1 MDILIKGMEM
11 PKGNTPL
18 VLIINS
24 DGSVEE
30 IDGSDEI
37 NVTDSTA
44 IELPPHGALVDRD
57 EELYQLATS
66 MFPQDM
72 DTTRVV
78 ARYKKWLKS
87 APVVLEANDE

>member
-1 MDILIKGMEM
+1 MDILIKGLQM
-11 PKGNTPL
+11 PKERKVFVIEP
-18 VLIINS
+18 
-24 DGSVEE
+24 DGSVWEQ
-30 IDGSDEI
+30 IADTSYFCTGYKA
-37 NVTDSTA
+37 V
-44 IELPPHGALVDRD
+44 ELPLHGALVDRD

-78 ARYKKWLKS
+78 ARYRKWLKS